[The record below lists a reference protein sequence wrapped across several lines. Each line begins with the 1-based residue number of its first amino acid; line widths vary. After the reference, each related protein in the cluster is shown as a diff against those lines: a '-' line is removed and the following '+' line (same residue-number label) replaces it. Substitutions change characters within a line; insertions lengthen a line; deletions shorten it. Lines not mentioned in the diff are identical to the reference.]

1 MNKLIGGLNVIRAY
15 EISWLNNVGLPQ
27 IAVLEIYQDYTKPS
41 IDTWQLKE
49 FLVGINNSS
58 YIDLAALKTA
68 IEYFLH
74 QDTNCID
81 CDIKIIPQ
89 QNFTTIEFTQNP
101 KLAKLPNVITKGTR
115 FICQQTEQP
124 FIGTVTVYYA
134 NDIQDADTLLGNIL
148 HELRNKKFTTQSYA
162 AEVMQRI
169 TQLQFDE
176 FAFVINLNRRGG
188 ISQAAIRSN
197 TAIDFSSLSQRGIL
211 E

>member
-148 HELRNKKFTTQSYA
+148 HELRNKKF
-162 AEVMQRI
+162 
-169 TQLQFDE
+169 
-176 FAFVINLNRRGG
+176 N
-188 ISQAAIRSN
+188 
-197 TAIDFSSLSQRGIL
+197 
-211 E
+211 